1 MKKTKLLWIVTGV
14 LIILNIFFYL
24 TGFGGDTV
32 LLYISD
38 LLPIVCGLVASVS
51 LFIAFKGFKEY
62 DFTKIA
68 WAMIFAGIALSFAA
82 ETLYGFLEIV
92 LKTDMNEVFPTIA
105 DYFWCIGYIPL
116 FIGLAMMFIGYK
128 RSGFPMGNP
137 KVYALLIFA
146 YLILFAVISYYLL
159 IPIINDP
166 ETNGLQTFFYLFY
179 PIADIFLVIPAA
191 ILMYITS
198 LFGKGTISRPWKY
211 LTLGFLCFTFADL
224 LYSYLSWQDNY
235 GSGNMID
242 IAWHL
247 GYLLIGLSALY
258 QRELVEEFN

>member
-1 MKKTKLLWIVTGV
+1 MKKTKLIWIFTGILL
-14 LIILNIFFYL
+14 LINIFFYL
-24 TGFGGDTV
+24 TGFGGETV
-32 LLYISD
+32 LQYVSD
-38 LLPIVCGLVASVS
+38 LLPVICSLVASVS
-51 LFIAFKGFKEY
+51 LFIAFRGFKEY

-68 WAMIFAGIALSFAA
+68 WVMIFTGITLSFIA
-82 ETLYGFLEIV
+82 ESLYGILEVFLKV
-92 LKTDMNEVFPTIA
+92 DMNEVFPTIA

-137 KVYALLIFA
+137 IVYLLLLLG
-146 YLILFAVISYYLL
+146 YLVLFIGVSYFLL
-159 IPIINDP
+159 IPIIDDP
-166 ETNGLQTFFYLFY
+166 ETSGLQTFFYLFY
-179 PIADIFLVIPAA
+179 PIADIFLVVPAA

-211 LTLGFLCFTFADL
+211 LALGFLCFSFADL
-224 LYSYLSWQDNY
+224 LYSYLSWQDKY

-247 GYLLIGLSALY
+247 GYLLIGLSGLY
-258 QRELVEEFN
+258 QRELVDEFN